1 TRFSRDW
8 SSDVCSSDLDAK
20 DLNPRSVRV
29 FKYTVARPPPLASRL
44 RRCQECHVPGSARD
58 ALRTVVTSVFAFSR
72 AVTGL
77 GTEGRSDHGAG
88 RGFPVTAQRPLRAVK
103 RGEGSV
109 PGREELGRR
118 RGHRERRDRFPPS
131 RPAAP
136 VRMRSRAAPPGPDA
150 STNTGGI
157 RSSRITGKDLRVNP
171 G

>member
-1 TRFSRDW
+1 VSW
-8 SSDVCSSDLDAK
+8 L
-20 DLNPRSVRV
+20 
-29 FKYTVARPPPLASRL
+29 RL
-44 RRCQECHVPGSARD
+44 CTGCHVPGGSPDARL
-58 ALRTVVTSVFAFSR
+58 AVVSSVFAFAR
-72 AVTGL
+72 AVTVL
-77 GTEGRSDHGAG
+77 GTEGRSGHVVG
-88 RGFPVTAQRPLRAVK
+88 RGLPVTAQRPLRAFK

-118 RGHRERRDRFPPS
+118 RGHRDRRDRFPPS
-131 RPAAP
+131 RPAGP